1 MNCMAS
7 DKTRAALAFVKV
19 LIALGAGY
27 AIFSIWVET
36 RGYDD
41 PLIPYGPYVA
51 GVIVTVMV
59 FLLLSK
65 LSKGSGND

>member
-1 MNCMAS
+1 MAS
-7 DKTRAALAFVKV
+7 DKTRAAIAFVKL
-19 LIALGAGY
+19 LISLAAGY
-27 AIFSIWVET
+27 GIFTVWAET

-51 GVIVTVMV
+51 GVIVVVMV
-59 FLLLSK
+59 FLLLTK